1 MKRSILYTAVFS
13 AMLMVTGCGGGEGDS
28 GVTITNKNSNNDQDN
43 KIETDN
49 TKIIPIA
56 ALSAVTAPFPISQAK
71 KINLDQPVEISS
83 KADIYYAV
91 ELEKLGLYSFDIGSL
106 SEKTTSQDLGWGI
119 YDGTGAKIGLMTGDY
134 FRWTP
139 PSTGTYY
146 IRPGRGTVLKVKKH
160 GAASADPYTLGAGF
174 GNGVQWLFGKIMATY
189 GDVGGTESTYFTNLY
204 AKEVYRITYDPPGVG
219 GKVALETVGGK
230 EIYSSRVEADK
241 IRTLTVSG
249 LNSDAYIVRYKFDK
263 TPPAGAAI
271 MTKVERLPDSDG
283 DGDPDETDP
292 YPNDPARN
300 SNSGKNNSGSGSGMS
315 KEDGDKKAAEC
326 ANKPYIND
334 KSDPQFD
341 VYDQVAQKSLCMYQ
355 ATGKTEY
362 LDYGNQNCAV
372 LNDLMKTS
380 NNGSG
385 YGADGKGGLS
395 WSNGFKPKYC
405 SGGKMIR

>member
-1 MKRSILYTAVFS
+1 M
-13 AMLMVTGCGGGEGDS
+13 
-28 GVTITNKNSNNDQDN
+28 
-43 KIETDN
+43 
-49 TKIIPIA
+49 
-56 ALSAVTAPFPISQAK
+56 
-71 KINLDQPVEISS
+71 
-83 KADIYYAV
+83 
-91 ELEKLGLYSFDIGSL
+91 
-106 SEKTTSQDLGWGI
+106 
-119 YDGTGAKIGLMTGDY
+119 
-134 FRWTP
+134 
-139 PSTGTYY
+139 
-146 IRPGRGTVLKVKKH
+146 KKH
-160 GAASADPYTLGAGF
+160 GTASADPYVLGAEL
-174 GNGVQWLFGKIMATY
+174 GNGSQWLFGTSMGTF
-189 GDVGGTESTYFTNLY
+189 GGLSGTGTSKRFTNLY
-204 AKEVYRITYDPPGVG
+204 ANEVYRISYNPPGVASE
-219 GKVALETVGGK
+219 VALETVGGE
-230 EIYSSRVEADK
+230 EIYSSRVEADQ

-315 KEDGDKKAAEC
+315 KEDEDKKAAEC